1 MSVGRAGASGLGR
14 TALASACVLACGC
27 GSAAAPSSG
36 APRDGG
42 GLPEFIAFASS
53 FEDYR
58 AWSHFTVFDDGGAG
72 GAVHVAT
79 TLIEYRNDPDA
90 SSDPG
95 FPLGTIIV
103 KEAPTGDPD
112 TRQAFAMVKRGG
124 GFNASGAAGWE
135 WFELQNVDDAG
146 HVQIEW
152 RGVEPPMG
160 EVYSGNVS
168 GECNDCHEH
177 APHDDVFAQ

>member
-1 MSVGRAGASGLGR
+1 VSTRGVEAG
-14 TALASACVLACGC
+14 
-27 GSAAAPSSG
+27 
-36 APRDGG
+36 
-42 GLPEFIAFASS
+42 PEFVAYTSDF
-53 FEDYR
+53 DGYR
-58 AWSHFTVFDDGGAG
+58 GWSHFTVFDDGGAG

-79 TLIEYRNDPDA
+79 TFVEYRNNPDA
-90 SSDPG
+90 AADPA

-124 GFNASGAAGWE
+124 GFNASGAIGWD

-146 HVQIEW
+146 DVQIVW

-160 EVYSGNVS
+160 EIYSGNVS
-168 GECNDCHEH
+168 GDCNDCHQH